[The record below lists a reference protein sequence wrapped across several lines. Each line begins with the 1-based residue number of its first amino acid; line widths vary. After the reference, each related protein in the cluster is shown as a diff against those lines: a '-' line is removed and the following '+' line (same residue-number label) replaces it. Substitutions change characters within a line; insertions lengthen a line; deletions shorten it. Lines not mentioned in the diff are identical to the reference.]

1 MNNFALIGHVPI
13 SRLLIQLKNNPHLWD
28 QYTERSD
35 GYDSPHK
42 GVSDIWV
49 RYRNRAE
56 FNGSWADFA
65 SEPHDSVWYDSADD
79 LPSVRDIS
87 FELMNWVRGERL
99 GGILIT
105 RVSPGGEVKPH
116 VDGGYNAET
125 YDKFAVILE
134 SAEGQG
140 MYYHEGVM
148 AGPPGSVFWF
158 RNDVPHW
165 VKNESNVDRT
175 TLIISIQPERRAL
188 CHSQP

>member
-1 MNNFALIGHVPI
+1 MNNFAPVGSVNV
-13 SRLLIQLKNNPHLWD
+13 SRLLIQLKKNPHLWD
-28 QYTERSD
+28 LFKERSFSY
-35 GYDSPHK
+35 GSPHG

-49 RYRNRAE
+49 RFRNRDE
-56 FNGSWADFA
+56 FNGDWAEFVN
-65 SEPHDSVWYDSADD
+65 SPHEAVWYDSADA
-79 LPSVRDIS
+79 LSATRDIA
-87 FELMNWVRGERL
+87 FQLMAAVRGERL

-105 RVSPGGEVKPH
+105 KVPPGGEVKPH
-116 VDGGYNAET
+116 VDGGYNART

-140 MYYHEGVM
+140 MFYEDGRM

-165 VKNESNVDRT
+165 VKNESDIERIT
-175 TLIISIQPERRAL
+175 MIICIQPEGRAL